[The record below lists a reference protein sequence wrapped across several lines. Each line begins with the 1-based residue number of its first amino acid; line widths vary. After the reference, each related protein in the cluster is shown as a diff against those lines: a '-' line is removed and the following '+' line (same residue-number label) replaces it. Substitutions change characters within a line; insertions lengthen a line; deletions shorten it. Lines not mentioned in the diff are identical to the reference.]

1 MCKRDDLF
9 LEAGGGNKARMLQY
23 ILSEVDCSNT
33 DVIVTAGGPCSNFN
47 RACALMCAKL
57 GINMHLIE
65 YTDEPKEW
73 ESLNYYLSKLIGIT
87 TTRCAKSEVP
97 QTIER
102 VLASYIKKHVKAKY
116 IYGGGKSLEGFYAY
130 FEAISELKG
139 QIDNIDHLFV
149 ACSTGTTLTGICAG
163 MQLHFPQAVVHA
175 ISTARQYED
184 EAKVLKDDMAILNS
198 YLKTEYDFK
207 NLDFN
212 DSYLCGGY
220 GKYNNLLF
228 DTVKDCLSHEGMII
242 DPTYSGKAFY
252 GMANIVVESP
262 DIFSGKDLVFWNTGG
277 LLNLLSN
284 KYDNTAR

>member
-1 MCKRDDLF
+1 
-9 LEAGGGNKARMLQY
+9 
-23 ILSEVDCSNT
+23 
-33 DVIVTAGGPCSNFN
+33 
-47 RACALMCAKL
+47 
-57 GINMHLIE
+57 
-65 YTDEPKEW
+65 
-73 ESLNYYLSKLIGIT
+73 
-87 TTRCAKSEVP
+87 
-97 QTIER
+97 
-102 VLASYIKKHVKAKY
+102 
-116 IYGGGKSLEGFYAY
+116 
-130 FEAISELKG
+130 
-139 QIDNIDHLFV
+139 
-149 ACSTGTTLTGICAG
+149 

-277 LLNLLSN
+277 LLNLLST